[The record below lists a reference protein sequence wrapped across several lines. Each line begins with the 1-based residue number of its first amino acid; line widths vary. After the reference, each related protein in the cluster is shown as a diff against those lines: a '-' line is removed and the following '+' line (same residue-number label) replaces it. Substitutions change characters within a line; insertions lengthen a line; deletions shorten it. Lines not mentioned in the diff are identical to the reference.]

1 MIKIKSGVSKL
12 CFSILILFT
21 FSCEDKRNLVS
32 IEGNIVSILKNDSLN
47 LIIELHDN
55 GNVKKMISKRK
66 DSILVISYFDTGLIN
81 EYIPTLAGKKHGE
94 YLLYDE
100 SGRIK
105 KKVKYKEGSRHGD
118 TFEFFYDTYSLSQ
131 RLYEND
137 DAIYSSVY
145 MEGEKIFN
153 SPIPVFEDEIF
164 DSSSYEALITF
175 PFKFKGKI
183 EIYFRDSLDFDKTLI
198 DKYNMRL
205 RINNFKNDWPQ
216 YEIRLVYEPSEDDTL
231 IETDFVYN
239 RSIDSDRVK

>member
-1 MIKIKSGVSKL
+1 MFMKGSKYYVGL
-12 CFSILILFT
+12 LILFT
-21 FSCEDKRNLVS
+21 LSCEDSRNFVS

-47 LIIELHDN
+47 VIIELHDN
-55 GNVKKMISKRK
+55 GNVKKMITKRE
-66 DSILVISYFDTGLIN
+66 DSVLVTSYFENGLIN
-81 EYIPTLAGKKHGE
+81 EYIPTIAGKKHGE

-105 KKVKYKEGSRHGD
+105 KRVKYKEGSRHGD

-153 SPIPVFEDEIF
+153 SPIPVFDNEIF

-175 PFKFKGKI
+175 PFKFKGEVK
-183 EIYFRDSLDFDKTLI
+183 IYFRDSIDFDKTHI
-198 DKYNMRL
+198 DKYKMKL
-205 RINNFKNDWPQ
+205 KINNFKNDWPK
-216 YEIRLVYEPSEDDTL
+216 YEIRLVYEPSEEDTL
-231 IETDFVYN
+231 IATDFVYS
-239 RSIDSDRVK
+239 RSIDSDRFK